1 MNKVKK
7 MLYSQKVAP
16 YVFVL
21 PFVISLLVFWLYP
34 LISGIVMSFQDIS
47 FGGSQWVGL
56 KHYQKLASDKF
67 FKTAVFNSVEYMLL
81 TLLLLIPIP
90 MMLAVLME
98 SRLTKAK
105 GVWKVIMYIP
115 ALTSVVI
122 SGMLFRLM
130 FSEGDNGQMNQLMH
144 LLGNA
149 SIPWLK
155 AKTTGWIAL
164 LLLCMWRWTGVN
176 MLYFISGLEY

>member
-98 SRLTKAK
+98 SRLTKGK
-105 GVWKVIMYIP
+105 RCMESDHVHSGTDICSYFRYVIP
-115 ALTSVVI
+115 TDVL
-122 SGMLFRLM
+122 R
-130 FSEGDNGQMNQLMH
+130 
-144 LLGNA
+144 
-149 SIPWLK
+149 
-155 AKTTGWIAL
+155 
-164 LLLCMWRWTGVN
+164 R
-176 MLYFISGLEY
+176 

>member
-56 KHYQKLASDKF
+56 KHYQKLASYSSSADTDSDDACSIDGKP
-67 FKTAVFNSVEYMLL
+67 SYQSQRR
-81 TLLLLIPIP
+81 
-90 MMLAVLME
+90 ME
-98 SRLTKAK
+98 SDHVYSGTDICSYFRY
-105 GVWKVIMYIP
+105 VIP
-115 ALTSVVI
+115 TDVL
-122 SGMLFRLM
+122 R
-130 FSEGDNGQMNQLMH
+130 
-144 LLGNA
+144 
-149 SIPWLK
+149 
-155 AKTTGWIAL
+155 
-164 LLLCMWRWTGVN
+164 R
-176 MLYFISGLEY
+176 

>member
-1 MNKVKK
+1 

-144 LLGNA
+144 FPSTVLMVSLMPKCPTFRLIN
-149 SIPWLK
+149 LK
-155 AKTTGWIAL
+155 RCACRVVRFSK
-164 LLLCMWRWTGVN
+164 
-176 MLYFISGLEY
+176 ISMETVSLIRKI

>member
-1 MNKVKK
+1 VNKVKK

-115 ALTSVVI
+115 
-122 SGMLFRLM
+122 
-130 FSEGDNGQMNQLMH
+130 H
-144 LLGNA
+144 
-149 SIPWLK
+149 
-155 AKTTGWIAL
+155 
-164 LLLCMWRWTGVN
+164 
-176 MLYFISGLEY
+176 

>member
-56 KHYQKLASDKF
+56 KHYQKLASDCIIFSKF
-67 FKTAVFNSVEYMLL
+67 IQHFVWFYAEECVICIG
-81 TLLLLIPIP
+81 LI
-90 MMLAVLME
+90 
-98 SRLTKAK
+98 
-105 GVWKVIMYIP
+105 
-115 ALTSVVI
+115 I
-122 SGMLFRLM
+122 SKR
-130 FSEGDNGQMNQLMH
+130 
-144 LLGNA
+144 
-149 SIPWLK
+149 
-155 AKTTGWIAL
+155 
-164 LLLCMWRWTGVN
+164 
-176 MLYFISGLEY
+176 FIRP

>member
-98 SRLTKAK
+98 SRLTKSQRRMESDHVHS
-105 GVWKVIMYIP
+105 GTPICSYFRYVIP
-115 ALTSVVI
+115 TDVL
-122 SGMLFRLM
+122 R
-130 FSEGDNGQMNQLMH
+130 
-144 LLGNA
+144 
-149 SIPWLK
+149 
-155 AKTTGWIAL
+155 
-164 LLLCMWRWTGVN
+164 R
-176 MLYFISGLEY
+176 